1 VRSSSK
7 IASSPF
13 FKKGEEHNFDRTTS
27 AEEQFVLQ
35 KKAIRFERFKDAA
48 FPEKEYEI
56 YSRGGEKSPLATKNK
71 PNWKKYKNWTEAA
84 EDVVFRNLPANVS
97 QHDIMR
103 HHGVKHRKHLNTRYM
118 FDKTMLSKL
127 SNAFPSKYIRDKHVI
142 ELYPGFGL
150 LSLRF
155 LRKEPLSYTFVEPDK
170 SCQIASKCSA
180 VFAGQRRRCSGLENG
195 APRSSTRS
203 TAFRQTTTRTCFQCR
218 LGK

>member
-1 VRSSSK
+1 MWTRNITRVVQVRSSSK

-170 SCQIASKCSA
+170 SYQIASKYSA
-180 VFAGQRRRCSGLENG
+180 VFAGQRRRCSGRENG
-195 APRSSTRS
+195 TPRSST
-203 TAFRQTTTRTCFQCR
+203 
-218 LGK
+218 